1 MHNTQEDCIVLLE
14 QFRWGG
20 QPRCPYCSSIKA
32 AQIKRENRYHCNDC
46 FTSYSV
52 TVGTLF
58 HRTHVRLD
66 KWFQAIG
73 LVFKR
78 SPNISVR
85 QLAGE
90 INVDKNT
97 AAYMINRIKSATRE
111 DLELLEKILTWL
123 EELEC

>member
-1 MHNTQEDCIVLLE
+1 MHDTQEDCIVLLE

-20 QPRCPYCSSIKA
+20 YPKCPYCNSNKA
-32 AQIKRENRYHCNDC
+32 VRMRRELRYHCNGC

-58 HRTHVRLD
+58 HRTHVKLD
-66 KWFQAIG
+66 KWFQAIW
-73 LVFKR
+73 LVLKQ

-85 QLAGE
+85 QLASD

-97 AAYMINRIKSATRE
+97 AAYMISRIKSATRE
-111 DLELLEKILTWL
+111 DLELLERILMSMEGT
-123 EELEC
+123 EC